1 MGIEPRGQRFFV
13 ALLGL
18 AASAVAGA
26 LWSGRVITS
35 YEDYRDRVARPA
47 LAAVAA
53 DAAPAV
59 PASAPAPPPA
69 ARSRERL
76 ETALLPLIKD
86 IVPIP
91 AAAGLTP
98 GYGGGLVVIGD
109 KIIVVDQRGQFAM
122 VADKGGR
129 IEKLALPPLP
139 SNAADYARLARP
151 PREIASGFL
160 VDTGFTVHD
169 VEFRREPAGIR
180 LYVSYEKFLPQAG
193 TTALAVSA
201 ILLDADLAPRGSWE
215 DIYQGAPLKAEW
227 YSGSAGGGRMLVRG
241 DALLLTV
248 GDYNLD
254 NVFMRSRLE
263 AQDPQSDLGKIL
275 SIDLTTK
282 AKTIVSMGHRNP
294 EGLAATHDGTI
305 YATEHGPRG
314 GDLLTHIVAGA
325 NFGWPIVTL
334 GTHYLSYQ
342 WPNRDADRGGA
353 VFSAPTFAWV
363 PSIAPSNL
371 IEVAGFHHA
380 WDQDLLVASLKA
392 QSLFRLRLDGDGRVV
407 YSEPIWIGERL
418 RDLGSLPDGS
428 LVLLTDSAKLIFL
441 SVDTDQLATDKRDW
455 PPPVRA
461 PQTGCRGC
469 H

>member
-1 MGIEPRGQRFFV
+1 MAYAARWLL
-13 ALLGL
+13 ALLAV

-26 LWSGRVITS
+26 LWRDRVIAS
-35 YEDYRDRVARPA
+35 YDEYRDRVARAPLPAIVSNAAPA
-47 LAAVAA
+47 LAQ
-53 DAAPAV
+53 
-59 PASAPAPPPA
+59 PAPELPA
-69 ARSRERL
+69 LRSRERL

-91 AAAGLTP
+91 AATGVAP
-98 GYGGGLVVIGD
+98 GNGGGLVVID
-109 KIIVVDQRGQFAM
+109 DRIIVVDERGQFA
-122 VADKGGR
+122 VAADRGER
-129 IEKLALPPLP
+129 IERLALPQLP

-151 PREIASGFL
+151 PREFASTFT

-180 LYVSYEKFLPQAG
+180 LYVSHEKFLPQVR
-193 TTALAVSA
+193 TTTLAVSA
-201 ILLDADLAPRGSWE
+201 ILLDADLEPLGPWE
-215 DIYQGAPLKAEW
+215 DVYQGAPLEAEW
-227 YSGSAGGGRMLVRG
+227 YSGNAGGGRMLVRG
-241 DALLLTV
+241 DALLLTA

-263 AQDPQSDLGKIL
+263 AQNPQSDLGKIL

-282 AKTIVSMGHRNP
+282 VKTIVSMGHRNP
-294 EGLAATHDGTI
+294 EGLAATHNGTI

-325 NFGWPIVTL
+325 NFGWPIVTP

-392 QSLFRLRLDGDGRVV
+392 QSLFRLRLDGEDRVV

-418 RDLGSLPDGS
+418 RDIGSLPDGS

-441 SVDTDQLATDKRDW
+441 SVDTDKLATDKRDW
-455 PPPVRA
+455 PAPVRA